1 MATMD
6 TASATNPIYAISLSE
21 FLKVRE
27 KKKHKIV
34 VEIEGHIEC
43 DGLTENPS

>member
-34 VEIEGHIEC
+34 VGIGHIEC
-43 DGLTENPS
+43 DVLTENPS